1 MTPEAVLARY
11 AEPGP
16 DWLAQWTARSR
27 FPRDAFF
34 SSRVVI
40 YPGGGGDGHAFKVF
54 GGSHAAHCFIHPD
67 YGVSRE
73 TVLSWLAPES
83 PEKLR
88 GYRALGH
95 VDLTMADLIPDGWHP
110 PAFLSAEEKRGIA
123 EGELQQ
129 LRSIKPYAMFIVFD
143 REESLDDQHGPT
155 RLAVVFLSGTAQ
167 ITYHALFCQRGC
179 AAPFGML
186 LQNHGFGGGNFDPL
200 HFREGSL
207 LHRFARQADKLPR
220 FILGEEAWSGY
231 KQLTDEPSVGGMH
244 SNRRHLFERS
254 EDAAPSGS
262 RGK

>member
-1 MTPEAVLARY
+1 MTPEAALSRH
-11 AEPGP
+11 AEPVP
-16 DWLAQWTARSR
+16 DWLAQWMARDR

-95 VDLTMADLIPDGWHP
+95 VDLTMEDLIPDGWHP
-110 PAFLSAEEKRGIA
+110 PDFLSAEEMRRFA
-123 EGELQQ
+123 EGEHREHQRLGGVT
-129 LRSIKPYAMFIVFD
+129 PYAMFVVFD
-143 REESLDDQHGPT
+143 RESNLDDQHGPT
-155 RLAVVFLSGTAQ
+155 RLAALFLAANAQ
-167 ITYHALFCQRGC
+167 FTYHALFCQRGSL
-179 AAPFGML
+179 APFGMV
-186 LQNHGFGGGNFDPL
+186 LQDHGFGGNYDRFG
-200 HFREGSL
+200 EGGL
-207 LHRFARQADKLPR
+207 LHRFAMQAGSFPR
-220 FILGEEAWSGY
+220 FILGEQAWPGY
-231 KQLTDEPSVGGMH
+231 EQLTHEPSIGGMH
-244 SNRRHLFERS
+244 SNRRHLFTHS
-254 EDAAPSGS
+254 ADAAPSGS